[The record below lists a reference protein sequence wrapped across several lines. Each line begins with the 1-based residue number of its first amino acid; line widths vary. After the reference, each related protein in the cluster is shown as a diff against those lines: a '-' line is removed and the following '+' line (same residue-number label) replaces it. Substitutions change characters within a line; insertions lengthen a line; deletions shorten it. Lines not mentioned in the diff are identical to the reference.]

1 MENYY
6 NIGNGSNI
14 QDIIFQ
20 IIRSVVSTPLYHEA
34 SHKVNAMNYPN
45 GALEY
50 FNTEKYKLINT
61 VGQRSMVGNAW
72 KNSSC
77 LKISYS
83 LIVNY
88 YSECRHKLPI
98 RQLSEEEYINFVKED
113 FTIFMRDYYAYN
125 RFLKEI
131 RKQDPNPTSLG
142 FKIDISTLTEIFDNL
157 RKGECI
163 PKETDYD
170 YFKYAFKGDGI
181 PSHKQ
186 PYQPIKWLHTKE
198 RLYLELKD
206 IETQHEGKTQVSL
219 TNARKKVKDLFLDKN
234 GKPMKMLTKPK

>member
-1 MENYY
+1 MNNYD
-6 NIGNGSNI
+6 NIEIDPKIKDTITKVI
-14 QDIIFQ
+14 QDIKAK
-20 IIRSVVSTPLYHEA
+20 PLYHEA
-34 SHKVNAMNYPN
+34 KHNVEALNYPQ
-45 GALEY
+45 GAMEY
-50 FNTEKYKLINT
+50 YTSKKYELIKK
-61 VGQRSMVGNAW
+61 VGQRSMIGNAW
-72 KNSSC
+72 RNDGC
-77 LKISYS
+77 PKINTS
-83 LIVNY
+83 LIFDFY
-88 YSECRHKLPI
+88 YKI
-98 RQLSEEEYINFVKED
+98 RCFDSVWNITKKTDNEFTD
-113 FTIFMRDYYAYN
+113 FMRVDLTDFMRDYYAYN

-219 TNARKKVKDLFLDKN
+219 TNARKKVKDLFL
-234 GKPMKMLTKPK
+234 TKPK